1 LVIVNLD
8 DLTYFLAIA
17 ETGLLH
23 RAALKVGISQPAL
36 TKVVRRLEGE
46 LGVPLFVRSP
56 KGMQLTRYGTE
67 FQRNA
72 ISLRAAYEDTL
83 CKIAELHSGDLAKVR
98 VGATP
103 ATEQLINRAFLAL
116 LKRRPALRL
125 DLNVQ
130 LSDAL
135 MRALLEGEIDLA
147 VAPMPVE
154 LPEELVA
161 VRLLRETIE
170 VVCRSGH
177 PLSALDSP
185 ATPAQLARYTWILPG
200 QSVSARQQ
208 IDVYFERHHV
218 EGPVVQVQSNYSSPV
233 GVFSLIAGT
242 DMLGICSTQHRPVAE
257 QYGLRAIPAS
267 RADWPREIACLV
279 RKNGSLSP
287 LTSTFMEQL
296 VQEAAR
302 FRTTSK
308 RAKTA

>member
-1 LVIVNLD
+1 MVIVNLD

-36 TKVVRRLEGE
+36 TKAVRRLEAE
-46 LGVPLFVRSP
+46 LGVPLFERSP
-56 KGMQLTRYGTE
+56 KGMQLTRYGIE
-67 FQRNA
+67 FERNA
-72 ISLRAAYEDTL
+72 VNLRAAYEDTL

-103 ATEQLINRAFLAL
+103 ATEPLVNRTFLAL

-130 LSDAL
+130 LSDSL
-135 MRALLEGEIDLA
+135 MQALLEGEIDLA

-154 LPEELVA
+154 LPEDLAA
-161 VRLLRETIE
+161 VRLLRESIE
-170 VVCRSGH
+170 IVCRSGH
-177 PLSALDSP
+177 ALSALDRPASP
-185 ATPAQLARYTWILPG
+185 EQLSRYTWILPG

-208 IDVYFERHHV
+208 IDAYFEQHHV
-218 EGPVVQVQSNYSSPV
+218 EGPIVQVQSNYSSPV
-233 GVFSLIAGT
+233 GVFSLIAST

-257 QYGLRAIPAS
+257 QYKLRAVQAS

-279 RKNGSLSP
+279 RENGSLSP
-287 LTSTFMEQL
+287 LTSTFKEQL
-296 VQEAAR
+296 VEEAAR
-302 FRTTSK
+302 IEMKPK
-308 RAKTA
+308 RAKIL